1 MRGFHL
7 ERAIVEVLPDYLS
20 VGVGS
25 DEKLSSFME
34 LSDEA
39 VDSLAAQATS
49 GISGRIKVVLHANR
63 KAHAAMNKTENKDN
77 EFADELREGNKEALQ
92 LRKKRKL

>member
-49 GISGRIKVVLHANR
+49 GISGRIKAALHANR
-63 KAHAAMNKTENKDN
+63 KAHATTNKTRHKGSK
-77 EFADELREGNKEALQ
+77 FAGELEIERKTEMKR
-92 LRKKRKL
+92 RKKR